1 MNAAKKYLGLLW
13 MVLAPIIILFLFSQA
28 ADKISHST
36 ALTSAN
42 VTLQW
47 GIILLI
53 FLPICI
59 GFAIFGYYSFKG
71 YYSDELMSDAA

>member
-1 MNAAKKYLGLLW
+1 MNAAKKYLGILW
-13 MVLAPIIILFLFSQA
+13 MILSPVIILFLFSQA
-28 ADKISHST
+28 ADKISHAT
-36 ALTSAN
+36 TLTSAN

-47 GIILLI
+47 AIILLI